1 MNQIPVFFAIDLIT
15 SEVDRRNEKDEKQK
29 RILMNQNQMM
39 MLQLYQ
45 FDRDMAEKVY
55 YAIENYIKYNEDL
68 ERWEYRSM

>member
-45 FDRDMAEKVY
+45 FDRDMAEKVH